1 MTTRALPTILRFGL
15 LPALFLMSVDA
26 PHQASA
32 ATATANLTVSATI
45 SNTCTITTA
54 AVAFGA
60 YDPIV
65 ANATSPLNGT
75 GQITT
80 TCTAGAS
87 PVITL
92 GQGSN
97 AGGGSTNPAPVRRM
111 ANGTNY
117 MAYALYQDSGR
128 STVWGNTPATA
139 PAAVAGTGLAQNTT
153 VYGQVAAGQDLPAA
167 TYTDTVVATVTF

>member
-1 MTTRALPTILRFGL
+1 MTTRRLGRFLRHGS

-26 PHQASA
+26 PNAASA

-45 SNTCTITTA
+45 ANTCTISTA

-65 ANATSPLNGT
+65 ANASTPLNGT
-75 GQITT
+75 GTITT
-80 TCTAGAS
+80 TCTSGAS

-97 AGGGSTNPAPVRRM
+97 AGTGSTNAAPVRRM
-111 ANGTNY
+111 ANASIYLG
-117 MAYALYQDSGR
+117 YALYQDSGHA
-128 STVWGNTPATA
+128 TVWGNTPATA